1 MTREKTG
8 IHDER
13 QEGHTCALPASPDV
27 NLSGTDQPVGFWP
40 LSTWLSVISLTFGS
54 FALISSE
61 LLPMAVLTPMA
72 ADLGVTEGT
81 AGQAVT
87 LTAIFAGIAAP
98 TVALIIGRVDRKR
111 INLLLC
117 ALVVASNIAV
127 ALTSDFLVL
136 LAARTLLGI
145 AIGGFFALA
154 GATVVRLVT
163 MEDMGKGMSIVFM
176 GLSAGLVV
184 APATST
190 LIGEAFGWRAA
201 FVAAAGAGLLALL
214 LQAICLP
221 SVPST
226 SATSLSSLFGLL
238 KRRHVRVGLVVG
250 LLFFGGE
257 VCGFTFMRPY
267 LETHAGLGA
276 TSIAPVLL
284 MLGLASLLGSAI
296 AGVFADRML
305 RDGFASTFLVLGIAT
320 IGLLTLS
327 TSYVALL
334 AFAAAWGIAIGA
346 GPVMTQTWMG
356 RAAPDQLEGV
366 GGLFLA
372 VIQFGITLGAIAG
385 GIAMDVVGTS
395 APLYVTAT
403 CAILAAV
410 LIATQRAPEVEQ
422 PTSALAL
429 KPAE

>member
-1 MTREKTG
+1 MS
-8 IHDER
+8 ER
-13 QEGHTCALPASPDV
+13 IS
-27 NLSGTDQPVGFWP
+27 SKGTWP
-40 LSTWLSVISLTFGS
+40 ISTWFSVVSLTFGS

-72 ADLGVTEGT
+72 ADLGVTEGA

-87 LTAIFAGIAAP
+87 LTALFAGIAAP
-98 TVALIIGRVDRKR
+98 TVALIIGRLDRKL
-111 INLLLC
+111 INLALC
-117 ALVVASNIAV
+117 ALVIASNIAV
-127 ALTSDFLVL
+127 AFTSDYFVL
-136 LAARTLLGI
+136 LAARMLLGI

-163 MEDMGKGMSIVFM
+163 IEDMGKGMSVVFM

-184 APATST
+184 APAMAT

-201 FVAAAGAGLLALL
+201 FMAAAGCGLLALL

-221 SVPST
+221 SVPAT

-238 KRRHVRVGLVVG
+238 RRQPVRVGLVVG

-257 VCGFTFMRPY
+257 VSGFTFMRPY
-267 LETHAGLGA
+267 LETNGGLNPPA
-276 TSIAPVLL
+276 IAAALL
-284 MLGLASLLGSAI
+284 TLGLASLAGSAI

-305 RDGFASTFLVLGIAT
+305 REGFGTTFLVLAVAT
-320 IGLLTLS
+320 IGLLTFS
-327 TSYVALL
+327 NAYVAILV
-334 AFAAAWGIAIGA
+334 FAAAWGIAIGA

-372 VIQFGITLGAIAG
+372 VIQLGITLGAIAG
-385 GIAMDVVGTS
+385 GIAVDVIGTS
-395 APLYVTAT
+395 APLYVTAV
-403 CAILAAV
+403 CAVLAAV
-410 LIATQRAPEVEQ
+410 LIATQRAPGAVSRT
-422 PTSALAL
+422 PALA
-429 KPAE
+429 PAAE